1 MAPGLCLIGV
11 GSPHG
16 DDQVGWK
23 VAQAV
28 QLLAGPDCAVH
39 RVASP
44 LEILN
49 RIDGVDWL
57 GICDACRGSGIVGD
71 WGAWNWPDDRMISR
85 VFAGSHDL
93 GLAATLHLAA
103 RLGRLPQRVTI
114 WGVEIGDCQPGDL
127 ITAEVMAAIPCVA
140 NAIVREIMI
149 AR

>member
-1 MAPGLCLIGV
+1 MAPGMSLIGV

-23 VAQAV
+23 VAEAV
-28 QLLAGPDCAVH
+28 QLLAGSACAVH

-71 WGAWNWPDDRMISR
+71 WSSWSWPDERMSSR
-85 VFAGSHDL
+85 EFAGSHDL
-93 GLAATLHLAA
+93 GLNATLHLAA
-103 RLGRLPQRVTI
+103 RLGRLPPRVTI

-127 ITAEVMAAIPCVA
+127 ITAAVMSAIPCVA
-140 NAIVREIMI
+140 NAIVREILI